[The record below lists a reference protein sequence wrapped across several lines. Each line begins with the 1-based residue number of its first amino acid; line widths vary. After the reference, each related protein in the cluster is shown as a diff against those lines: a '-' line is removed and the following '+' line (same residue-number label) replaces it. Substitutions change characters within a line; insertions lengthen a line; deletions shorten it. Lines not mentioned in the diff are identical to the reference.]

1 MGGSLTGRGRT
12 PLVGVPFQPF
22 GDADQVGDG
31 ARNAITSR
39 SRGVSESY
47 RLRSSAT
54 SVRSLRSRRSQ
65 KSPRSPWTAPPGE
78 GSQSGRPR
86 VPERSLTGVLP
97 PGCLRPIDRLQQGSA
112 AEGLMEES
120 DRPRLQRA
128 CANFGVRV
136 CRDEDDWNRQVAC
149 GEMPLKLQ
157 PVHSR
162 QTDVE
167 DQASGVVSRWR
178 SKKSFR
184 GRENL
189 GGQIGRIHQARQGVS
204 NHWIVIDDGDRKVLR
219 HTAKRQSR
227 ASAVRHCLA
236 GFYST

>member
-1 MGGSLTGRGRT
+1 MER
-12 PLVGVPFQPF
+12 
-22 GDADQVGDG
+22 
-31 ARNAITSR
+31 
-39 SRGVSESY
+39 
-47 RLRSSAT
+47 
-54 SVRSLRSRRSQ
+54 
-65 KSPRSPWTAPPGE
+65 
-78 GSQSGRPR
+78 R
-86 VPERSLTGVLP
+86 VPERSLTGVLS
-97 PGCLRPIDRLQQGSA
+97 PGCPRPIDRLQQGSA
-112 AEGLMEES
+112 AERLMEES

-128 CANFGVRV
+128 CANFGFRV

-149 GEMPLKLQ
+149 GETPLKLQ

-167 DQASGVVSRWR
+167 DQARGVVSRWR

-204 NHWIVIDDGDRKVLR
+204 NRWIVIDDGDRKVLR

-227 ASAVRHCLA
+227 RQEYAMAWPNSTRPKDRRLRRLDGYLTRPPARLECAGSAKLPSARGARDPSSGGRHGAS
-236 GFYST
+236 